1 MKISKETEQQI
12 AELQLIEQNLQNF
25 LAQTQNFQMQL
36 AEIESALKELGK
48 TKEVPFKIVGQIMIA
63 AKKED
68 LIEDLSTKKEIVE
81 LRMKSIEKQESQLK
95 EKAENMQKEIMKEM
109 KQ

>member
-1 MKISKETEQQI
+1 MSKETEQQI

-25 LAQTQNFQMQL
+25 LAQRQNFQMQL
-36 AEIESALKELGK
+36 AEIESALKELDK

-68 LIEDLSTKKEIVE
+68 LVEDLAAKKEMVE
-81 LRMKSIEKQESQLK
+81 LRMKSIEKQENQLK
-95 EKAENMQKEIMKEM
+95 QKAENMQKEIMKEM
-109 KQ
+109 KK